1 MGLPVSPATV
11 AAGPSVAR
19 HGLRIMVAVAAGL
32 MACVLALVLLVAVL
46 FGGAG
51 GQAAAATAHGA
62 VCATSGPLAG
72 LTDTQAQSA
81 RTVVATA
88 TPLGGERAALIAV
101 MVALAES
108 GLNDVDHGNLDS
120 IGLFQQRSNWG
131 SVAQRMDPVWATT
144 AFLTSP
150 GQGLLVKVRDWA
162 SLTPWVAAQ
171 AAQASAWDGH
181 TAQAD
186 GLPPARD
193 ALTERVVPPD
203 GYGIGANYEAQ
214 YGKAQAIL
222 TRVAGDAA
230 KLNCGGIAN
239 LPGDASR
246 RGLPAGYDLATT
258 GANPAE
264 ATAIRFALAQLDKPY
279 VFGAA
284 GPSAFD
290 CSGLT
295 MMAWAAAGVSLP
307 HWTGGQVNSGTAV
320 ASSAAMS
327 PGDLILVPGSDGTL
341 AAPGHVGMYIGHGL
355 VVDAADE
362 QIGII
367 VQTYPDFI
375 RAGGGLSA
383 IRHVG

>member
-1 MGLPVSPATV
+1 VTAASLAKAPAV
-11 AAGPSVAR
+11 VKHGAR
-19 HGLRIMVAVAAGL
+19 LVAVCGAVVMG
-32 MACVLALVLLVAVL
+32 CVLVLLLLVTVL
-46 FGGAG
+46 FGGFG
-51 GQAAAATAHGA
+51 GGAAALATAHGA

-72 LTDTQAQSA
+72 LTGAQAQAA
-81 RTVVATA
+81 RAVVATA

-101 MVALAES
+101 MVALTES
-108 GLNDVDHGNLDS
+108 GLNNVDHGNQDS
-120 IGLFQQRSNWG
+120 VGLFQQRSGWG

-150 GQGLLVKVRDWA
+150 GQGLLVKVPGWA

-171 AAQASAWDGH
+171 QAQVSAWDGH

-193 ALTERVVPPD
+193 ALTGQIVPPD
-203 GYGIGANYEAQ
+203 GYGVGANYEAQ
-214 YGKAQAIL
+214 YGKAQAI
-222 TRVAGDAA
+222 VATVSGDAA
-230 KLNCGGIAN
+230 KLNCGGMPN
-239 LPGDASR
+239 LPVDAGKH
-246 RGLPAGYDLATT
+246 GLPSGYDLATT
-258 GANPAE
+258 GASPAE

-295 MMAWAAAGVSLP
+295 MAAWARAGVTLP
-307 HWTGGQVNSGTAV
+307 HWTGGQVNSGTPV
-320 ASSAAMS
+320 ASPASMS

-362 QIGII
+362 QIGIV

-375 RAGGGLSA
+375 QAGGGLSA